1 MSPHD
6 RLDTD
11 PHRRAQRALAER
23 HAGILETTESAWLD
37 SHLAGCDECRAVA
50 QSLAETTR
58 ATGGG
63 RGHLPSR
70 LISRWATESQ
80 TMPDVVRGYAIRH
93 LRDCEQCRE
102 AFRIVGQPLPIEV
115 ASAARER
122 VVIAARPGLVR
133 RWFRDSRAGYWVAG
147 AGLAAAA
154 ALVVVFVSMQRT
166 SGMATNTPPDVQ
178 PPSVRDSTIAP
189 TPTPQGPGPST
200 QQRETVPALALA
212 GGDDDDVR
220 GTDMLSLD
228 QATVRGGGAAPDSS
242 RVFTVSSHARALRL
256 AHPEAALLAGSE
268 SDSVA
273 IAITMPSGM
282 KLTCAARIGDLRID
296 RPLVLRIPKGIEPG
310 RYRYEYQ
317 FSTHGEPPLR
327 GEIRVELR

>member
-133 RWFRDSRAGYWVAG
+133 RWFRRRRSRWIWKHPHHLRGAPQRRARRAIKARRTEAGK
-147 AGLAAAA
+147 
-154 ALVVVFVSMQRT
+154 
-166 SGMATNTPPDVQ
+166 P
-178 PPSVRDSTIAP
+178 
-189 TPTPQGPGPST
+189 
-200 QQRETVPALALA
+200 
-212 GGDDDDVR
+212 
-220 GTDMLSLD
+220 
-228 QATVRGGGAAPDSS
+228 RGGPRGRPPESS
-242 RVFTVSSHARALRL
+242 LPASPKRKSSGSRSRTPARKAVCSTVLKSC
-256 AHPEAALLAGSE
+256 
-268 SDSVA
+268 
-273 IAITMPSGM
+273 SG
-282 KLTCAARIGDLRID
+282 R
-296 RPLVLRIPKGIEPG
+296 
-310 RYRYEYQ
+310 
-317 FSTHGEPPLR
+317 
-327 GEIRVELR
+327 